1 MKAIVCTAYGGPDV
15 LKLEE
20 VEKPRPK
27 DGEVLVRVHA
37 TTASRADCE
46 IRRFEFP
53 AWIWLPIR
61 LAFGVVR
68 PRVRILGQE
77 FAGEV
82 EALGD
87 GATSFAPGDRVY
99 GTTGIGLGAYAEYVC
114 AGGRRA
120 GSVVAPMP
128 AAMSYAEAAA
138 VPYGAMEALR
148 FLRKGGIGAGQRVLI
163 IGAGGSFGTYAVQL
177 AKHAGAEVV
186 AVDST
191 GKLEMLREIGAD
203 QVIDYT
209 ERDFTDGAGDFD
221 IVFDVVG
228 RAPFGRVVRLLRPRG
243 RYVVAN
249 PHTSQ
254 LHPRALGLADRRQE
268 DDLQLGHRHGRAP
281 ARRHG
286 ARRGRRA
293 PTGHRPPVPPRADGR
308 GPPVR
313 RDGAEEGQHRHR
325 RRPGAELG
333 LNAGC
338 AVRPA
343 ESRESHAPAS
353 ARAPA
358 DTGVEPRLR
367 GCEGETP

>member
-27 DGEVLVRVHA
+27 RGEVLVRVHA

-87 GATSFAPGDRVY
+87 GTTSLAPGDRVY

-120 GSVVAPMP
+120 GSIVAPMP

-138 VPYGAMEALR
+138 LPYGAMEAHR
-148 FLRKGGIGAGQRVLI
+148 FLGKAGVGAGQRVLI

-186 AVDST
+186 AVDSA
-191 GKLEMLREIGAD
+191 GKLEMLRGIGAD

-209 ERDFTDGAGDFD
+209 EQDLTDITGAFD

-228 RAPFGRVVRLLRPRG
+228 RAPFGRVVRLLRPGG
-243 RYVVAN
+243 RYVVGM
-249 PHTSQ
+249 PHTAQVIRGLWAS
-254 LHPRALGLADRRQE
+254 LTGDKKMVFSSGDATDDHLRAVTDLVEAGELRPVIDRQYPLE
-268 DDLQLGHRHGRAP
+268 QMAEAHRY
-281 ARRHG
+281 
-286 ARRGRRA
+286 
-293 PTGHRPPVPPRADGR
+293 
-308 GPPVR
+308 
-313 RDGAEEGQHRHR
+313 
-325 RRPGAELG
+325 
-333 LNAGC
+333 
-338 AVRPA
+338 
-343 ESRESHAPAS
+343 
-353 ARAPA
+353 A
-358 DTGVEPRLR
+358 DTEQKLGNIVIVVGREA
-367 GCEGETP
+367 

>member
-27 DGEVLVRVHA
+27 AGEVLVRVHA

-99 GTTGIGLGAYAEYVC
+99 GTTGMGLGAYAEYAR
-114 AGGRRA
+114 AGGRRV

-177 AKHAGAEVV
+177 AKQAGAEVI

-209 ERDFTDGAGDFD
+209 ERDFADGAGEFD
-221 IVFDVVG
+221 IVFDVIG
-228 RAPFGRVVRLLRPRG
+228 RAPSGRIVSLLRPRG

-249 PHTSQ
+249 PHTAQ
-254 LHPRALGLADRRQE
+254 LTRGLWASLTGDKKMIFSSGAATEEHLRAITELVEAGKLRPIIDRQYPLE
-268 DDLQLGHRHGRAP
+268 QMAEAHRYAETEQK
-281 ARRHG
+281 
-286 ARRGRRA
+286 RGNI
-293 PTGHRPPVPPRADGR
+293 VVV
-308 GPPVR
+308 VR
-313 RDGAEEGQHRHR
+313 REQRTD
-325 RRPGAELG
+325 
-333 LNAGC
+333 
-338 AVRPA
+338 
-343 ESRESHAPAS
+343 
-353 ARAPA
+353 
-358 DTGVEPRLR
+358 
-367 GCEGETP
+367 